1 MHCTTKNN
9 EKNAILISR
18 SDQQS
23 LNTSNQEEAGTRMAL
38 LGSENSQLA
47 LVKAK
52 DTDILNMAVY
62 AFALTS
68 PPCDWYL

>member
-23 LNTSNQEEAGTRMAL
+23 FNTSNQEEAVTRIAL

-62 AFALTS
+62 AFALIS

>member
-1 MHCTTKNN
+1 MHCTTMNN

-23 LNTSNQEEAGTRMAL
+23 LNTSNQEEAGTRIAL

-47 LVKAK
+47 LVKGK
-52 DTDILNMAVY
+52 IQIY
-62 AFALTS
+62 
-68 PPCDWYL
+68 

>member
-1 MHCTTKNN
+1 MHCTTVNN

-23 LNTSNQEEAGTRMAL
+23 LNTSNQEETGTRIAL

-47 LVKAK
+47 LVKGK
-52 DTDILNMAVY
+52 IQIY
-62 AFALTS
+62 
-68 PPCDWYL
+68 